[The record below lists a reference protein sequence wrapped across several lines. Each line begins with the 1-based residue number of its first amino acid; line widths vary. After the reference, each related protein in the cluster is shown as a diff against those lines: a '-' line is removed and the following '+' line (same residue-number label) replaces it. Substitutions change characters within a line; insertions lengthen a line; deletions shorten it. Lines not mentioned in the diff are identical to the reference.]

1 MSDEEKMNCRNC
13 GGEIDSSET
22 KCPHCGADVAEEEPM
37 ETIDLRE
44 VQSIRNRV
52 EIEQIQRAL
61 GKEKDRE

>member
-1 MSDEEKMNCRNC
+1 MSEDEKIKCGNC
-13 GGEIDSSET
+13 GEEIDSSES
-22 KCPHCGADVAEEEPM
+22 KCPHCGADIEEEKPV
-37 ETIDLRE
+37 EAIDLRE

>member
-22 KCPHCGADVAEEEPM
+22 KCPHCGADVAEEA
-37 ETIDLRE
+37 IDLRE

-61 GKEKDRE
+61 GREKDRE